1 MREVDWISDAER
13 FRGLEA
19 EWDALAARQEERSP
33 FDLHCWYSAWW
44 NAFGG
49 PGEEL
54 AVCTL
59 RDDGE
64 LTGVF
69 PLRRRD
75 RDLAALANVHTP
87 RFRPLAADREAM
99 AALIEAAA
107 GAARDIE
114 LRYLPGRDPVIA
126 QLSEGTRAA
135 GAVSFTERAQV
146 SPTVDT
152 SGDLEEWRKGSKPR
166 WGAPLE
172 RFRRKMDRDHEATF
186 TIIEP
191 PADLDA
197 ELADGYE
204 VEASGW
210 KGSAGTAISS
220 EPATAAFYTEVAR
233 AFARRDELRLSR
245 IALDGETAAFD
256 FTLLHANRL
265 HLLKTGF
272 DERFRKLAPGLVM
285 RLSIVER
292 CFELGLDSHELLG
305 DESGWKAKFQTGLRP
320 YVTFRAYPRR
330 PAGVGRYLYRSA
342 LRPRMRAVY
351 RRVRPA

>member
-1 MREVDWISDAER
+1 MSEVEWISDAGR
-13 FRGLEA
+13 FHELGA

-49 PGEEL
+49 SGEEL
-54 AVCTL
+54 AVCAL
-59 RDDGE
+59 RDGGE
-64 LTGVF
+64 LTGIF
-69 PLRRRD
+69 PLRRCD
-75 RDLAALANVHTP
+75 RDLVALANVHTP
-87 RFRPLAADREAM
+87 LFRPLAADREEM
-99 AALIEAAA
+99 AALIDAAA
-107 GAARDIE
+107 GAARDLE
-114 LRYLPGRDPVIA
+114 LRYLPGRDPVVA
-126 QLSEGTRAA
+126 QLEEGTRAA
-135 GAVSFTERAQV
+135 AAVSFIERAQV

-172 RFRRKMDRDHEATF
+172 RFRRKMGRDHDAAF

-191 PADLDA
+191 PGDLEA
-197 ELADGYE
+197 ELADGYR

-220 EPATAAFYTEVAR
+220 EPETEAFYTDVAR

-256 FTLLHANRL
+256 FTLLHDNRL

-292 CFELGLDSHELLG
+292 CFELGLASHELLG
-305 DESGWKAKFQTGLRP
+305 DESEWKAKFQTGLRP
-320 YVTFRAYPRR
+320 FVTFRAYPRR
-330 PAGVGRYLYRSA
+330 PAGLGRYVYRSA
-342 LRPRMRAVY
+342 LRPRMRTVY
-351 RRVRPA
+351 RRLRPA